1 MKSRRI
7 SQPVVVRGLYAREID
22 ARIAAERESGFDPI
36 PSKNRYLRGY
46 HWWLYPN
53 YDDGIYSK
61 VYARVDS
68 VGDLVVGTGERTRL
82 VCIIDGKLVLRQR
95 VPDSVVSASDAR
107 LLVCL

>member
-7 SQPVVVRGLYAREID
+7 SKPYVVRDLYPPQID
-22 ARIAAERESGFDPI
+22 ARVASERESGFNPI
-36 PSKNRYLRGY
+36 PFENRYLRGY

-53 YDDGIYSK
+53 YDEGIYSK
-61 VYARVDS
+61 VYAHVNV
-68 VGDLVVGTGERTRL
+68 VGDLVVGRGEQTRL

-95 VPDSVVSASDAR
+95 MSDSVVSASDAR

>member
-7 SQPVVVRGLYAREID
+7 SKPFVVRELCSPQID
-22 ARIAAERESGFDPI
+22 ARVAAERQSGFNPI
-36 PSKNRYLRGY
+36 PFENRYLRGY

-53 YDDGIYSK
+53 YEDGIYSK
-61 VYARVDS
+61 VYARVNV
-68 VGDLVVGTGERTRL
+68 VGDLVVGTGEGTRL

-95 VPDSVVSASDAR
+95 VSDSVVSASDAR